1 MLLFEDENMGKL
13 MIQRF
18 LRFQEEIGD
27 NLYDFLVQWFKLFP
41 EYQTNQ
47 FFAFGESYA
56 GKYIPTIATRSF
68 LKILKN
74 IINIS
79 MRGNWFF
86 KDFSRK
92 SHRGDSNKPGWT
104 WHRRRDALTGRPVRL
119 RGLSIRGGISIE
131 IQNARFPL
139 HKTLIF

>member
-56 GKYIPTIATRSF
+56 GKYIPTIATRYF
-68 LKILKN
+68 LKIMRKL
-74 IINIS
+74 INIFMGEKLFYRILAENPTAEIPINLAGLGIGDGTLS
-79 MRGNWFF
+79 PEDQYVYG
-86 KDFSRK
+86 DFLFEV
-92 SHRGDSNKPGWT
+92 G
-104 WHRRRDALTGRPVRL
+104 
-119 RGLSIRGGISIE
+119 
-131 IQNARFPL
+131 
-139 HKTLIF
+139 